1 MCCLF
6 HGLDTL
12 INAYHDVQ
20 VYLVSAVGEDALA
33 VWHRRFLTA
42 QIIGPGSR
50 TSGLPCPSQPVLLSR
65 THNRYSASQSYIK
78 AIYCVH
84 IHETVDV
91 CKHIAVACLLLCK
104 CCAGAATSKC

>member
-1 MCCLF
+1 VLSVY
-6 HGLDTL
+6 GLNTL
-12 INAYHDVQ
+12 INAYHDAQ

-65 THNRYSASQSYIK
+65 THNRYSALPITYQS
-78 AIYCVH
+78 H
-84 IHETVDV
+84 ILPTYTCD
-91 CKHIAVACLLLCK
+91 C
-104 CCAGAATSKC
+104 